1 MIKKGRKKIDKE
13 RKGKEGRRLIKK
25 GKEGRR
31 WILEIKDRSEIS
43 SLAHYQC

>member
-1 MIKKGRKKIDKE
+1 MIKKGRKKIDKGRKGRKKIDKE
-13 RKGKEGRRLIKK
+13 RKGR
-25 GKEGRR
+25 EGRR